1 MLSFDNII
9 TFRDEDDH
17 VKLKRVLKS
26 SIEDFKKMITII
38 ELFLKNERSK
48 YFLVHEEAKTR
59 CSTNCSIYALKNL
72 QIFINFHAL
81 KLIRKQLDKSLK
93 TNNISTSFSSCI
105 NTYQQ
110 SLRFSCAHVIDKKAQ
125 KEEML
130 KLENVHLH

>member
-9 TFRDEDDH
+9 ISRDKDDH

-26 SIEDFKKMITII
+26 SIENFKKMITII
-38 ELFLKNERSK
+38 KLLLKNEKSK
-48 YFLVHEEAKTR
+48 YLLAYEKAKTR
-59 CSTNCSIYALKNL
+59 CFTSCSIYALKNL
-72 QIFINFHAL
+72 QIFISFHAL
-81 KLIRKQLDKSLK
+81 RLIQKQLDKSLK
-93 TNNISTSFSSCI
+93 TDNISTSFSSCI

-130 KLENVHLH
+130 KLENVHSH